1 MPNQSFRQLVE
12 RKPIDLCC
20 SSDNFIGFAE
30 RPGHTLPIGNSA
42 DKLQHAFLSCFIDLR
57 ATEPPCSKSGHVL
70 WHFLSQGNRHSLT
83 VLSVEKKYLG
93 VYACHA
99 ANAYGADSKKIEVSG
114 ENCDSDDCDDNHD
127 AKDCDDN
134 DDDNNAMVAMTVK
147 EQ

>member
-1 MPNQSFRQLVE
+1 M
-12 RKPIDLCC
+12 
-20 SSDNFIGFAE
+20 
-30 RPGHTLPIGNSA
+30 
-42 DKLQHAFLSCFIDLR
+42 SCFIDLR

-114 ENCDSDDCDDNHD
+114 AADGDDFDDNHD
-127 AKDCDDN
+127 
-134 DDDNNAMVAMTVK
+134 DDDTLAKRGK
-147 EQ
+147 EALNKKTKKG

>member
-1 MPNQSFRQLVE
+1 M
-12 RKPIDLCC
+12 
-20 SSDNFIGFAE
+20 
-30 RPGHTLPIGNSA
+30 
-42 DKLQHAFLSCFIDLR
+42 SCFIDLR

-114 ENCDSDDCDDNHD
+114 AADGDDFDDNHD
-127 AKDCDDN
+127 VKACDDN

>member
-1 MPNQSFRQLVE
+1 M
-12 RKPIDLCC
+12 
-20 SSDNFIGFAE
+20 
-30 RPGHTLPIGNSA
+30 
-42 DKLQHAFLSCFIDLR
+42 
-57 ATEPPCSKSGHVL
+57 

-83 VLSVEKKYLG
+83 VLSVEKKSLG

-114 ENCDSDDCDDNHD
+114 DNCDGDDCDDV
-127 AKDCDDN
+127 KDCDDN

>member
-1 MPNQSFRQLVE
+1 M
-12 RKPIDLCC
+12 
-20 SSDNFIGFAE
+20 
-30 RPGHTLPIGNSA
+30 
-42 DKLQHAFLSCFIDLR
+42 SCFIDLR

-83 VLSVEKKYLG
+83 VLSVEKKSLG

-114 ENCDSDDCDDNHD
+114 DNCDGDDCDD

-134 DDDNNAMVAMTVK
+134 GDDNNAMVAMTVK

>member
-12 RKPIDLCC
+12 RKPIDLRC

-30 RPGHTLPIGNSA
+30 RPGHILPIGNSA

-114 ENCDSDDCDDNHD
+114 AADGDDFDDNHD
-127 AKDCDDN
+127 VKACDDN